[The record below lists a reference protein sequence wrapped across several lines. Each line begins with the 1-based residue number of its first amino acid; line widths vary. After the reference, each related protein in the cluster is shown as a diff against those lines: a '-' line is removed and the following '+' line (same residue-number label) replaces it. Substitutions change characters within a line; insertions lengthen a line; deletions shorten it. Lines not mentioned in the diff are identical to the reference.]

1 MVCTKSLEK
10 VLDLRD
16 LSWLPVVV
24 SNRSKWCMKI
34 AIVKQSTSRAIKG
47 IAESNRIDQ
56 FLAKSVVSLII
67 LLFFLYLLSGFYPK
81 RILHIFEDFVSIIV
95 FALQTDI
102 ARLRTQS
109 KLYTYFLN

>member
-1 MVCTKSLEK
+1 M
-10 VLDLRD
+10 LDLGD
-16 LSWLPVVV
+16 LPWLPVVV

-34 AIVKQSTSRAIKG
+34 MIVKQSTSDQGNYK
-47 IAESNRIDQ
+47 ESKKIDQ

-67 LLFFLYLLSGFYPK
+67 LLFFLHLLSGFYPK

-102 ARLRTQS
+102 AILRTQF